1 MARRKRAE
9 TPAPAQYTVIHAWGQ
24 NLRSGPGMEHPV
36 LRVIPQGTTVNAA
49 KAERNWVRVEDGW
62 MDRQLMKE
70 G

>member
-9 TPAPAQYTVIHAWGQ
+9 TPAFAKYTVTHAWGQ
-24 NLRSGPGMEHPV
+24 NLRSGPGTEHPV
-36 LRVIPQGTTVNAA
+36 LRVIPRGTTVEAA
-49 KAERNWVRVEDGW
+49 AAEQNWVRVEDGW